1 MTEREKL
8 RELSGNEPPHLGWL
22 LDAAEDGD
30 FLILTSDLL
39 EDLGFKD
46 AKVVNLSPDYRL
58 ERSDFVVCVT
68 LRWTPDV
75 KPGIYVYNRESG
87 TEVQVTLDRAGYKK
101 FRNSLTVGDLR
112 KALEICAV
120 TI

>member
-22 LDAAEDGD
+22 LDAAEDSDSLTAD
-30 FLILTSDLL
+30 FL

-75 KPGIYVYNRESG
+75 KPEIYVYNRESG
-87 TEVQVTLDRAGYKK
+87 VEVQVTLDRAGYKK
-101 FRNSLTVGDLR
+101 FRSTLTIGDLR
-112 KALEICAV
+112 KALEICVV

>member
-8 RELSGNEPPHLGWL
+8 HELSGNEPPHLGWL
-22 LDAAEDGD
+22 LDATGDGD
-30 FLILTSDLL
+30 VLESDLL
-39 EDLGFKD
+39 VDLGFTD

-58 ERSDFVVCVT
+58 ERQDFVVCVT

-75 KPGIYVYNRESG
+75 KPGIYIYNRMSG

-101 FRNSLTVGDLR
+101 FRSTLTVGDLK
-112 KALEICAV
+112 KALEICGV
-120 TI
+120 VI

>member
-1 MTEREKL
+1 MTNDEKL

-22 LDAAEDGD
+22 LDAAENGD
-30 FLILTSDLL
+30 SLTSDLL
-39 EDLGFKD
+39 EDLGFTD
-46 AKVVNLSPDYRL
+46 ARVVNLSPDYRL
-58 ERSDFVVCVT
+58 ERPDFIVCVT

-101 FRNSLTVGDLR
+101 FRNSLTVGDLC

>member
-22 LDAAEDGD
+22 LDAAEDSDVLTAD
-30 FLILTSDLL
+30 FLQ
-39 EDLGFKD
+39 DLGFRD
-46 AKVVNLSPDYRL
+46 AKKLNLSPDYQL
-58 ERSDFVVCVT
+58 ERTDFVVCVT
-68 LRWTPDV
+68 LRATPDV
-75 KPGIYVYNRESG
+75 KPEVYVYNRESG
-87 TEVQVTLDRAGYKK
+87 VEVQVTLDRAGYKK
-101 FRNSLTVGDLR
+101 FQNTLTISDLR